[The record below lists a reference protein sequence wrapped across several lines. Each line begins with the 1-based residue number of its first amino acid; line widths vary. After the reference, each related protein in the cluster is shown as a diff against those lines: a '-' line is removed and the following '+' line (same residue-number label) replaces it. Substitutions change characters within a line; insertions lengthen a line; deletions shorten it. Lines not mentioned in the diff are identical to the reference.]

1 MQKRKDKH
9 MNISA
14 KIKKV
19 MDTSTS
25 LKAIADIVIDE
36 SVIIHSVKLYEKDG
50 KRNIAMPNTSWVNA
64 QGETITRDTVH
75 PLSQNVRQMLTDAAF
90 GAYDTYKSTNE

>member
-36 SVIIHSVKLYEKDG
+36 SVIIHSVKL
-50 KRNIAMPNTSWVNA
+50 
-64 QGETITRDTVH
+64 
-75 PLSQNVRQMLTDAAF
+75 
-90 GAYDTYKSTNE
+90 